1 MMNLGACSSLR
12 TGPETAVWYRA
23 VQTAHWPTALSTAQ
37 TVLAPSRFS
46 PARAAAPGYPV
57 LYLAENHLVALYEV
71 EAIIGSTWPGGVL
84 LSAPLRAWIILNVR
98 VVLQRVADLC
108 EFGEQ
113 MKLDTTA
120 QELTGDWR
128 GYLFRSPLTPVT
140 GPTGPAPTQDL
151 GQALYQIPG
160 LEGFRTPSARWPT
173 HRNLVVFPD
182 KLGRGSSIVFSDPAT
197 GQSHTIQP

>member
-23 VQTAHWPTALSTAQ
+23 VQTAHWPTALATAH
-37 TVLAPSRFS
+37 TVRSPSRFS
-46 PARAAAPGYPV
+46 PARSAAPAFPV

-71 EAIIGSTWPGGVL
+71 EALVGSPWPGGVM

-98 VVLQRVADLC
+98 VVLQQVADLC
-108 EFGEQ
+108 DVGEQ
-113 MKLDTTA
+113 TKLDTTA

-128 GYLFRSPLTPVT
+128 SYMFRSSLTPVA

-151 GQALYQIPG
+151 GQAHYGVPG

-182 KLGRGSSIVFSDPAT
+182 KLRRGSSIVYSDPAT
-197 GQSHTIQP
+197 GQTHTIQP